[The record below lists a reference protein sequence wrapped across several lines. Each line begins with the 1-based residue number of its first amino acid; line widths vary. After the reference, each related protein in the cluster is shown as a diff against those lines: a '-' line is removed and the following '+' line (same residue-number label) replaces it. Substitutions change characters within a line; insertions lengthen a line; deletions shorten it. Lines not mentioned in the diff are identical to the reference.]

1 MKKILLSLVTVLFFA
16 TSFYTIEES
25 NRLLEKS
32 PLQNH
37 LQKSIINSEPK
48 SSAKYA
54 EEIYSAIRFDQI
66 NQLQPE
72 VFYKAYLG
80 FSNLKKEGKLDSDAH
95 LLTICDFSLSSVE
108 KRLWV
113 IDLNEKKVL
122 YNSLVAH
129 GKNTGEEFAHKFSN
143 TESSYQS
150 SLGFYITEGTYN
162 GSNGYSLKLL
172 GMDSGYNDSALPRAI
187 VMHGA
192 DYVSEDFIK
201 NQKRLG
207 RSWGCPAVPRALAEP
222 IINTIKD
229 KNCLFIYYPD
239 DQYLS
244 SSKWLK
250 PAENS

>member
-1 MKKILLSLVTVLFFA
+1 
-16 TSFYTIEES
+16 
-25 NRLLEKS
+25 
-32 PLQNH
+32 
-37 LQKSIINSEPK
+37 
-48 SSAKYA
+48 
-54 EEIYSAIRFDQI
+54 
-66 NQLQPE
+66 
-72 VFYKAYLG
+72 
-80 FSNLKKEGKLDSDAH
+80 
-95 LLTICDFSLSSVE
+95 
-108 KRLWV
+108 
-113 IDLNEKKVL
+113 
-122 YNSLVAH
+122 
-129 GKNTGEEFAHKFSN
+129 
-143 TESSYQS
+143 
-150 SLGFYITEGTYN
+150 
-162 GSNGYSLKLL
+162 
-172 GMDSGYNDSALPRAI
+172 MDSGYNDAALPRAI